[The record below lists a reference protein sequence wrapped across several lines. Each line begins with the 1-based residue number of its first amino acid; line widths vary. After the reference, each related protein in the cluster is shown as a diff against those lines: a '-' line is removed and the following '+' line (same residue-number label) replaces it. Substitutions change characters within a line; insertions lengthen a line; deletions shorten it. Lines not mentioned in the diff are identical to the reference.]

1 MANIK
6 KIKLSNGNVYSIFDE
21 GALRLNSSGILV
33 TGNEVVDNLLVDG
46 TVQIAEIDD
55 IPVEQAIDN
64 VMVAWN
70 VGTAVAPVYEM
81 RKRTTDQLLEDIG
94 GASYSMDNATG
105 TLSLKIGKQ
114 SS

>member
-64 VMVAWN
+64 VMVACN
-70 VGTAVAPVYEM
+70 VGTAGAPVYEI

-94 GASYSMDNATG
+94 GASYSMDNTTG